1 MQKTM
6 TEFCNDSNSPN
17 IVEEKIAIE
26 FGKSNLVNLGQVTVR
41 TFSKPDYT
49 KSGHSVSNKL
59 VVP

>member
-1 MQKTM
+1 M
-6 TEFCNDSNSPN
+6 TQIHLILPR
-17 IVEEKIAIE
+17 KRYAIE

-49 KSGHSVSNKL
+49 KSGLSVSNKL